1 MIFFDEMGL
10 EERSPNN
17 PLKAIHSQLEYD
29 DNEFKIAFIGIYN
42 WKIDASKMNR
52 CLTLSKPDPDKED
65 LILTADIIA
74 KALDNTLA
82 NNYKTL
88 IESLTIAYYEYKQYV
103 NNDKLIEI
111 SW

>member
-17 PLKAIHSQLEYD
+17 PLKAIQSQLEYD

-52 CLTLSKPDPDKED
+52 CLILSKPDPDKED
-65 LILTADIIA
+65 LIITVDIIA
-74 KALDNTLA
+74 KGFR
-82 NNYKTL
+82 
-88 IESLTIAYYEYKQYV
+88 
-103 NNDKLIEI
+103 
-111 SW
+111 